1 MRSISCGE
9 DRIHRSG
16 RSVPTRHT
24 RIASQSPDFGRRR
37 RSGRRPES
45 RPPGFGDFVLNGRL
59 PAGRNPPRD
68 RGPPPRAAPKR
79 IKGSTDIGQ
88 ALDPVP
94 YPNLVPELI
103 WWSRTESNRRPLQC
117 HCSALPTEL
126 RPLGNR
132 GAHDAAGVG
141 PETRKQAWRAQVK
154 NHPPHPG
161 PRPGPRVFGVAS
173 SGGRRAS
180 HRASQSSSLLG
191 TTTSLTPSSPNSEVS

>member
-1 MRSISCGE
+1 MRSISYGE
-9 DRIHRSG
+9 DRIHRFG

-24 RIASQSPDFGRRR
+24 RIASQSPDFSRRSRSARGRRAGSR
-37 RSGRRPES
+37 VSGIL
-45 RPPGFGDFVLNGRL
+45 VLNERL
-59 PAGRNPPRD
+59 PAGQNPPRD

-94 YPNLVPELI
+94 YPNLAPELI

-126 RPLGNR
+126 RPLGNW

-154 NHPPHPG
+154 NRYSGSGPG
-161 PRPGPRVFGVAS
+161 LDPGLGSGLR
-173 SGGRRAS
+173 GGRRRY
-180 HRASQSSSLLG
+180 RASQSSSLPG